1 MFLVTA
7 LRERFLDVSIW
18 FLHRLDVLIA
28 WSTLVGDPV
37 VFDQR
42 VFPWAQHL
50 ESNWLAMRV
59 ELEQVLKKP
68 NPAPPFQYVTP
79 DLQSLTDDDGWKS
92 YFFYISGHP
101 VQSSCQECPTTAM
114 LLRTI
119 PGMASAFFSILAPGK
134 HLPPHRGVT
143 KAFVRYH
150 LPLIVPEPAGSCRI
164 RLDTDTYYWKE
175 GESFIFDDTREHEV
189 WNDSDA
195 LRVVLFVDVLRPMRF
210 PGNAI
215 IRAILWVF
223 DRSPWVGG
231 VVSNYQQWEQKMAG
245 YSLERETRS
254 RSSLI

>member
-1 MFLVTA
+1 
-7 LRERFLDVSIW
+7 
-18 FLHRLDVLIA
+18 
-28 WSTLVGDPV
+28 
-37 VFDQR
+37 
-42 VFPWAQHL
+42 
-50 ESNWLAMRV
+50 
-59 ELEQVLKKP
+59 
-68 NPAPPFQYVTP
+68 
-79 DLQSLTDDDGWKS
+79 
-92 YFFYISGHP
+92 
-101 VQSSCQECPTTAM
+101 
-114 LLRTI
+114 
-119 PGMASAFFSILAPGK
+119 
-134 HLPPHRGVT
+134 
-143 KAFVRYH
+143 
-150 LPLIVPEPAGSCRI
+150 VPEPAGSCRI

-195 LRVVLFVDVLRPMRF
+195 VRVVLFVDVLRPMRF